1 MASLTAVGY
10 DSWLPSFP
18 LMLPPLLRAYDA
30 LPPSDPRRA
39 ALAGPVE
46 VLRAWDHRWGVH
58 SVATSLAVFWGEDVL
73 RRVSREASQADR
85 SGEDYIGGG
94 AAGADVLIDALT
106 AAVARLTAD
115 FGTWQTPWGHIN
127 RFQRISPG
135 IGPDF
140 DDSKHSIPVP
150 FTSARWGSLAS
161 YGARPYP
168 NTKRWYG
175 TSGNS
180 FVAVVE
186 FGDSVR
192 ARAISAGGESGDP
205 QSPHFD
211 DQAAAYAQGALRE
224 VYFYRR
230 DVEAHMESAYR
241 PGQRA
246 R

>member
-1 MASLTAVGY
+1 
-10 DSWLPSFP
+10 
-18 LMLPPLLRAYDA
+18 
-30 LPPSDPRRA
+30 
-39 ALAGPVE
+39 
-46 VLRAWDHRWGVH
+46 
-58 SVATSLAVFWGEDVL
+58 VFWGEDVL

-94 AAGADVLIDALT
+94 AAGADVLIDGLT

-127 RFQRISPG
+127 RFQRISPE
-135 IGPDF
+135 IGPNF

-230 DVEAHMESAYR
+230 DVEAHMESTYR
-241 PGQRA
+241 PGQRV